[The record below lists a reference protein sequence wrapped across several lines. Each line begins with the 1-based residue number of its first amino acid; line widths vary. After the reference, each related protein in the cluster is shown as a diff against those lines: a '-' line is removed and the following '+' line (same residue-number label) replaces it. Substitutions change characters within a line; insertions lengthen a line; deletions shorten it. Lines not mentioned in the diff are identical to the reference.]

1 MHYGGKIIVGIIVF
15 LVLVT
20 FPIWFTWA
28 TGNRGFV
35 PEPKAPAGYEHC
47 VESKAYMT
55 ANHMDLLNQW
65 RDSVV
70 RDGNRLYHS
79 RDFKGETF
87 PMSLSDYSVQ
97 SCMTCHNDKAAFCDQ
112 CHSYVGVA
120 PYCWDC
126 HVEPQALKPDKGVK

>member
-1 MHYGGKIIVGIIVF
+1 MHYGGKIIAGIVVF
-15 LVLVT
+15 LVLVL
-20 FPIWFTWA
+20 FPVWFSF
-28 TGNRGFV
+28 GNDKLGYV
-35 PEPKAPAGYEHC
+35 PEPKAPEGYEHC
-47 VESKAYMT
+47 VESKEYMT

-79 RDFKGETF
+79 RDFPGETF

-112 CHSYVGVA
+112 CHNYVGVN

-126 HVEPQALKPDKGVK
+126 HVEPQALKKGVK